1 MILLDRSHPNLA
13 PVIDGVGIVV
23 HSGRGSNVDT
33 VIVDGRVLI
42 EGGRAEAFDGD
53 EIVASAQAVAERT
66 VGASWDAPITLQ

>member
-1 MILLDRSHPNLA
+1 MAITEKTCES

-42 EGGRAEAFDGD
+42 EGGRATAFDGD
-53 EIVASAQAVAERT
+53 AIVAAAQAVAERLWT
-66 VGASWDAPITLQ
+66 RHGTRPVTLQ